1 MLAQPG
7 QPFDSEE
14 HLFEIKWDG
23 TRAQARIEGGRARL
37 TNRRRRGLTGR
48 YPELEFLG
56 EYGDGFLL
64 DGEIVV
70 LHDGKPDFSR
80 LLTREQAQ
88 STLKIAGLAKSMPAT
103 YIGLISCTGT
113 GKRSGSW
120 LKIKRTQE
128 IQCAILGFVATGD
141 TLRSLIIAADVDG
154 QLRCVGKVGSGIS
167 TAMGNRLM
175 ELLGPRRWPEPWLE
189 CKIDGQWV
197 GPGSYCV
204 VAYLELTRAGHLRAL
219 VFRSLLVGE

>member
-1 MLAQPG
+1 MPAALPDFIPPMLARPG

-80 LLTREQAQ
+80 LMTREQAQ

-113 GKRSGSW
+113 GSRSCPNHCASAGNSCGRRQPAGRTRRASW
-120 LKIKRTQE
+120 AVTRPLP
-128 IQCAILGFVATGD
+128 
-141 TLRSLIIAADVDG
+141 
-154 QLRCVGKVGSGIS
+154 S
-167 TAMGNRLM
+167 TSQR
-175 ELLGPRRWPEPWLE
+175 P
-189 CKIDGQWV
+189 
-197 GPGSYCV
+197 
-204 VAYLELTRAGHLRAL
+204 
-219 VFRSLLVGE
+219 